1 MPQVA
6 HGNSFSLPLMLI
18 TSGSDP
24 SIRSGRSPINLQL
37 FMDRLHKDGKM
48 AEEECEIKIAVVG
61 ESGVGKSCIVSSFCT
76 NEEGETT
83 EGQLIN
89 I

>member
-1 MPQVA
+1 MVV
-6 HGNSFSLPLMLI
+6 GFGIKIFSLRHQI
-18 TSGSDP
+18 TWIWSV
-24 SIRSGRSPINLQL
+24 
-37 FMDRLHKDGKM
+37 FAAVDRLHKEGKM
-48 AEEECEIKIAVVG
+48 AEQECEIKIAVVG
-61 ESGVGKSCIVSSFCT
+61 ESGVGKSCIVSSFCS